1 MLHHLHCQ
9 PSELDLMP
17 YYEYHWLIE
26 DLQEILEQ
34 EKEAQTGEHDKS
46 GKKDNKKQKLT
57 PEQMAQRSMQQTY
70 KQAQTNM
77 QNMTSNFKMPSLS
90 GMPGAFGNFFKQ

>member
-1 MLHHLHCQ
+1 
-9 PSELDLMP
+9 MP

-34 EKEAQTGEHDKS
+34 EKEAQTGEYDKDGKKS
-46 GKKDNKKQKLT
+46 GKKQKLT

-70 KQAQTNM
+70 RQAQTSM
-77 QNMTSNFKMPSLS
+77 QNMTNNFKMPSLS

>member
-1 MLHHLHCQ
+1 
-9 PSELDLMP
+9 MP

-34 EKEAQTGEHDKS
+34 EKEAQTGETDKDGKKS
-46 GKKDNKKQKLT
+46 GKKQKLT

-70 KQAQTNM
+70 RQAQTSM
-77 QNMTSNFKMPSLS
+77 QNMTNNFKMPSLS